1 MPIELPWKLFYE
13 KEIDVRFSRSYGPG
27 RYDPAYEWGGQDYPI
42 GYVRWT
48 EQRNFQACLHLM
60 AGGKIN
66 LEALTTLRAPFDKA
80 LEVYPQLLK
89 KSLQH
94 VGVVLEYPL
103 APIEQQPEPT
113 AIIPQEPKTIPS
125 RHLSKPI
132 QLVDVIG
139 AGNFARTMLL
149 PHLKGEIGFGT
160 VANQTALSANH
171 VKTKFAFEEA
181 TTNSKEVL
189 VSHPDRALLIAT
201 RHHLHG
207 PLVKAGL
214 EHDRHIFVEK
224 PLCQTPEQG
233 VELMDAARASKS
245 IVQVGMQRRSYDLYL
260 KARDICVAGSLG
272 AVRLVRSWWINNSL
286 RTASTAALK
295 GPLDWEQW
303 QGPAKRHALEP
314 DRFFNWRAYKDYAGG
329 IVADQ
334 GAHIYDGIH
343 LIRGVGFPSAVNASG
358 GRVHSNA
365 DTPETVVVAAE
376 YPDDFLGIFTINYAG
391 MRYPTRL
398 DQLNQFDGDQARM
411 DVGREFLAV
420 YPQAQPEKASIT
432 AEGSF
437 NSAAEMHV
445 RNFLDCVRSRK
456 EPNGTVEKGF
466 QAALVVQLA
475 NRSLDLGRKV
485 KWDAIKRKVE

>member
-1 MPIELPWKLFYE
+1 MWAQTAPSDRIGVGT
-13 KEIDVRFSRSYGPG
+13 IGSGGRG
-27 RYDPAYEWGGQDYPI
+27 RYLMSVFTKDPAVRHVAVCDVYEP
-42 GYVRWT
+42 
-48 EQRNFQACLHLM
+48 
-60 AGGKIN
+60 N
-66 LEALTTLRAPFDKA
+66 LEAGLSAARSSVSKEQAKAYRNYKA
-80 LEVYPQLLK
+80 LLDD
-89 KSLQH
+89 KS
-94 VGVVLEYPL
+94 VDAVII
-103 APIEQQPEPT
+103 ATPEHWHH
-113 AIIPQEPKTIPS
+113 
-125 RHLSKPI
+125 R
-132 QLVDVIG
+132 
-139 AGNFARTMLL
+139 MLL
-149 PHLKGEIGFGT
+149 D
-160 VANQTALSANH
+160 ALA
-171 VKTKFAFEEA
+171 
-181 TTNSKEVL
+181 
-189 VSHPDRALLIAT
+189 
-201 RHHLHG
+201 
-207 PLVKAGL
+207 AGK
-214 EHDRHIFVEK
+214 DVYVEK

-245 IVQVGMQRRSYDLYL
+245 VVQVGMQRRSYDLYL
-260 KARDICVAGSLG
+260 KARDIRAAGSLG

-286 RTASTAALK
+286 RTTSNAELK

-314 DRFFNWRAYKDYAGG
+314 DRFFNWRAYKDYSGG

-343 LIRGVGFPSAVNASG
+343 LIRGVGFPSVVNASG
-358 GRVHSNA
+358 GLVHSKA

-420 YPQAQPEKASIT
+420 YPQAQPEKASIA

-475 NRSLDLGRKV
+475 NRSLEFGRRMR
-485 KWDAIKRKVE
+485 WDIEKRKVEV